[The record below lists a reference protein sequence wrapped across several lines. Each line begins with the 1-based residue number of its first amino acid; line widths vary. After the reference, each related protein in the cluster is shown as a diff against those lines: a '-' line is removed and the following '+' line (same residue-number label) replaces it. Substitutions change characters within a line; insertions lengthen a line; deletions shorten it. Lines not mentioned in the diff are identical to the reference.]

1 VRDGV
6 YISGDIRPIR
16 KHASYAALVLFAALT
31 SGCAEERFV
40 GRPGLTVVQQGPLP
54 EPLPTDLVSASRPQ
68 VLGPFDQVSVDV
80 FGLPEFSRTVTID
93 RSGNIALPLAGE
105 IPAAG
110 KTPTQLAQAV
120 TASLRANYVREPRVT
135 INVTQV
141 VSQVLT
147 VSGQVRSPGLYP
159 VTGRMT
165 LLRAIARAQ
174 GISDVGRE
182 DLILVFRRVD
192 GHDTVGLYD
201 LRAIQSGMYEDPEV
215 FANDVVQVDESR
227 ARRLF
232 NLTIAS
238 SGLIAGPLIAILN

>member
-1 VRDGV
+1 MKRIVCLSV
-6 YISGDIRPIR
+6 AAILA
-16 KHASYAALVLFAALT
+16 ASVG
-31 SGCAEERFV
+31 GCAEDRFV
-40 GRPGLTVVQQGPLP
+40 GRPGLTVAEQTTLP
-54 EPLPTDLVSASRPQ
+54 EPLATDLVSSSRPQ

-110 KTPTQLAQAV
+110 KTPTELAQAV
-120 TASLRANYVREPRVT
+120 TQRLRASYVRDPRVT

-147 VSGQVRSPGLYP
+147 VAGEVRSPGLYP

-165 LLRAIARAQ
+165 LMRAIARAQ
-174 GISDVGRE
+174 GTNDVARE
-182 DLILVFRRVD
+182 DLVLVYRKVNGRD
-192 GHDTVGLYD
+192 LVGLYD
-201 LRAIQSGMYEDPEV
+201 LRSIQRGIYPDPEV
-215 FANDVVQVDESR
+215 FANDIVQVDESR

-232 NLTIAS
+232 NLALPVS
-238 SGLIAGPLIAILN
+238 SLLVGPLVAVLR

>member
-1 VRDGV
+1 MVA
-6 YISGDIRPIR
+6 ILIL
-16 KHASYAALVLFAALT
+16 ATAA
-31 SGCAEERFV
+31 GCTEDRFI
-40 GRPGLTVVQQGPLP
+40 GRPGLTVGQQTALP
-54 EPLPTDLVSASRPQ
+54 EPLATDLVSASRPQ

-110 KTPTQLAQAV
+110 KTPTQLAQSV
-120 TASLRANYVREPRVT
+120 TQSLRANYVRDPKVT

-147 VSGQVRSPGLYP
+147 VAGQVKTPGLYP

-174 GISDVGRE
+174 GTSDAARE
-182 DLILVFRRVD
+182 DLVLVFRRVN
-192 GHDTVGLYD
+192 GHDMVGLYD
-201 LRAIQSGMYEDPEV
+201 LRAIQRGMYEDPEV

-232 NLTIAS
+232 NLAIAS